1 MIGKHSGVATRLK
14 NKQPILTSIHCM
26 AHRLALAAG
35 QAGEKIRFIK
45 NTFKPTLRQLF
56 YFYENSSVRS
66 SGLKA
71 LQELLETPAL
81 KLKKPLDVRW
91 LSHDNACQ
99 TLKRVL
105 PAVIASLER
114 EAEERGEALAVG
126 LSRVVQR
133 YNFIGTLYMMCDA
146 LPKVSRL
153 SRIFQLSTLDMS
165 ELHKHVSTTVEGLS
179 SLISNPEVGEN
190 FRNLN
195 TDLESTL
202 APHNIPHSP
211 EATSMFLN
219 NVQKPFL
226 IALIE
231 NINERLPDTGI
242 FSNFDILN
250 PLKLPATSQEMATE
264 NYGEKEIEELAEHYG
279 VGDSPLISSENLK
292 SEWLDF
298 RIYMLSNCTKMTMK
312 ELLSSLALQDST
324 ISVVYPNLS
333 KLAQV
338 FMALPIGTA
347 DCERGFSTMKRIKT
361 RLRSQMSNVTL
372 NHCMRISMEA
382 PALDTF
388 DFDTAL
394 NSWSALKKRR
404 IV

>member
-26 AHRLALAAG
+26 AHRLALAAS
-35 QAGEKIRFIK
+35 QAGEKIKFIK

-81 KLKKPLDVRW
+81 KLKKPLDTRW

-105 PAVIASLER
+105 SAVFASLER

-133 YNFIGTLYMMCDA
+133 YNFIATLYMMCDA
-146 LPKVSRL
+146 LPKVSRI

-165 ELHKHVSTTVEGLS
+165 ELTVEGLS
-179 SLISNPEVGEN
+179 SLISNREAREN

-202 APHNIPHSP
+202 APYNIPHSP
-211 EATSMFLN
+211 KATSMFLN
-219 NVQKPFL
+219 NIQKPFL
-226 IALIE
+226 MALIE
-231 NINERLPDTGI
+231 NINERLPDTDI

-264 NYGEKEIEELAEHYG
+264 NYGEKEIKELAEQYG
-279 VGDSPLISSENLK
+279 VGDSPLISSENLR
-292 SEWLDF
+292 SEWLDL

-312 ELLSSLALQDST
+312 ELLSSLALQNST
-324 ISVVYPNLS
+324 TSISVVYPNLS

-338 FMALPIGTA
+338 FMALPISTA
-347 DCERGFSTMKRIKT
+347 DCERGFSTMKIIKT

-372 NHCMRISMEA
+372 NQCMRISMEA

-388 DFDTAL
+388 DFDTAV